1 MRRSSNDSPS
11 LIHGARVNA
20 PSRKPRVAVVSPFL
34 DNGYG
39 TERIVI
45 RWITAL
51 ADDFDIHI
59 YSQRVQDVDLS
70 KFTLHKIPTLPGPH
84 IFNFVWWYFANQV
97 ARAWD
102 RTFRDLR
109 PDIVFSPGVNCPD
122 ADVISVHIVFAEF
135 ARQAAPELQF
145 SRAPL
150 KAWPRLL
157 HRRLYYRL
165 IIFLESRVYRQA
177 QNYLVLIA
185 NKTAKDLAHFY
196 NRTQRCLVL
205 YLGLDHNVFN
215 PEYRAA
221 NREAARAEF
230 GYRDEDFVVVLVGND
245 LRKKGIRA
253 LIEAMQRL
261 RDSRVR
267 LLIATRDDVA
277 PFEEQLRSAG
287 VMDRIQFRP
296 PRSDVA
302 YYYAAGD
309 AYAGPSLEDTF
320 ALPPVEA
327 MACGVPALVSR
338 ENGTVEIIEHGVN
351 GMILED
357 PTDSETLARMLLE
370 MANDPAFAARLAQ
383 RGAETARQFTWER
396 NVDDVRGIF
405 AQVLARND
413 RGSAEVATSE
423 AGAGTRAAS
432 K

>member
-1 MRRSSNDSPS
+1 VSE
-11 LIHGARVNA
+11 
-20 PSRKPRVAVVSPFL
+20 SRKPRVAVVTPFL
-34 DNGYG
+34 DNAYG

-51 ADDFDIHI
+51 ASEYDIHI

-70 KFTLHKIPTLPGPH
+70 KFTLHKIPNLPGPH
-84 IFNFVWWYFANQV
+84 IFNYVFWYFANQI

-102 RTFRDLR
+102 RAFRGLK

-135 ARQAAPELQF
+135 VRQSEAELQF
-145 SRAPL
+145 SKAPL
-150 KAWPRLL
+150 SAWPRLL

-165 IIFLESRVYRQA
+165 IIFLESRVYRQSK
-177 QNYLVLIA
+177 NYLVLIA
-185 NKTAKDLAHFY
+185 NKTAADLKRFY
-196 NRTQRCLVL
+196 NRTERCLVL
-205 YLGLDHNVFN
+205 YLGLDHAIFN
-215 PEYRAA
+215 EARRVAGREEARTELGIGA
-221 NREAARAEF
+221 N
-230 GYRDEDFVVVLVGND
+230 DFAVVLVGND

-253 LIEAMQRL
+253 LIEAMKLL

-267 LLIATRDDVA
+267 LVIASRDDVA
-277 PFEEQLRSAG
+277 PFVAAARAAG
-287 VMDRIQFRP
+287 LADRIQFCP
-296 PRSDVA
+296 PRKDVEF
-302 YYYAAGD
+302 YYAAGD

-327 MACGVPALVSR
+327 MASGLPTLVSR

-351 GMILED
+351 GLILEN
-357 PTDSETLARMLLE
+357 PADSATLAALLRQL
-370 MANDPAFAARLAQ
+370 ADDPAFAARIAA

-413 RGSAEVATSE
+413 HTPAHE
-423 AGAGTRAAS
+423 AASHADANRSAAS